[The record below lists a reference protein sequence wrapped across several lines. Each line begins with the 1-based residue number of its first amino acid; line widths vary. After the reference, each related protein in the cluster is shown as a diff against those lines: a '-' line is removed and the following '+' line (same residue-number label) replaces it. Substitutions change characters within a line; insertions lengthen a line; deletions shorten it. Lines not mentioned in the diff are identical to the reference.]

1 MLMKLVVVAK
11 AFEMGGDEHG
21 IIHAGLDGVFDLR
34 GGAVGV
40 AQHDVIGEQQM
51 HLDVGN
57 GVQNEVVT
65 T

>member
-1 MLMKLVVVAK
+1 
-11 AFEMGGDEHG
+11 
-21 IIHAGLDGVFDLR
+21 
-34 GGAVGV
+34 VGV